1 MIRKILL
8 TILTALILS
17 TNVYANI
24 YDCNIKDSFN
34 NGMFVEANLIISV
47 DKNSDPKPLV
57 TINPKTGKYDSDDII
72 VSNDYEGRIGQ
83 LIVTSQTGGFLKKG
97 SYQLYVSRN
106 NEPGSNNYFSG
117 VFKEPSANIGDI
129 VHSLT
134 IAPWNMQIYVFL
146 SDQPEKV
153 FKGTCK

>member
-34 NGMFVEANLIISV
+34 NGMFVEANLVISV
-47 DKNSDPKPLV
+47 DENSEPKPLV
-57 TINPKTGKYDSDDII
+57 TINPKTGIYERGDII
-72 VSNDYEGRIGQ
+72 VSSDLDGRIGQ
-83 LIVTSQTGGFLKKG
+83 LIVTSQTGGFLNKG

-106 NEPGSNNYFSG
+106 SKPGSYNYFTG
-117 VFKEPSANIGDI
+117 VFHEPSANVGDI

-134 IAPWNMQIYVFL
+134 ISPWNMQIYVFL